1 MAMIAKTFQYPHLF
15 FNKKTALSEPTPTPD
30 RYEYLNMISK
40 GSYGRVYR
48 EETGEIVGMK
58 EETHGFSKSTLR
70 EINIM
75 KSLPRHP
82 STVDYKDVFVDK
94 NRGHGR
100 DGVSGVRLEEI
111 HGCAEE
117 ALPHTAS

>member
-1 MAMIAKTFQYPHLF
+1 
-15 FNKKTALSEPTPTPD
+15 
-30 RYEYLNMISK
+30 MISK

-48 EETGEIVGMK
+48 ARDKETGEIVGMK
-58 EETHGFSKSTLR
+58 GETHGFSKSTLR

-82 STVDYKDVFVDK
+82 SIVDYKDVFVDK

-111 HGCAEE
+111 HSCAEE